1 MAQRYERA
9 SNWFHVAIFVV
20 VCALASFN
28 IWNGAGILNTRAGG
42 DSPFLLIRVH
52 QLAENLRH
60 GIFPARWMPDAAFG
74 LGYPFF
80 NYYASLPY
88 YLAALLNL
96 VGVDILASLKLT
108 QTLGMFAAAFAMFA
122 FARSFFS
129 RAGATL
135 AAVAY
140 TLAPFHLVNVYV
152 RGDSLSE
159 FWAFVWFPLILR
171 EMWVVCSAPSQQ
183 RASCIRLTMWL
194 AALVLT
200 HNVSA
205 LLFVPFIVI
214 WAIVSLLRSRSGFR
228 LDRFIRNAMPLVLSA
243 LLALSLSAWF
253 WLPALGESSLVQ
265 LQEQTTGYFNYTN
278 HFRGVDLVQSNF
290 LFEYRHEDATR
301 AFAMSLP
308 QLILALFGALRLCRE
323 RLVRS
328 RTALNSPTP
337 RTKIAESKID
347 FLLILGLAILSTFMI
362 SPLSS
367 FVWQIAKPI
376 QLAQFPWRFLSI
388 QSIFVSLLI
397 GAVIDNYRSASRSR
411 IVFALSV
418 VALAMSS
425 ILNLPNARLH
435 IAPEDVN
442 TKNIQIYEWY
452 SGNIGTTIRA
462 EYLPKTTLPRPLA
475 GFVLL
480 GETPRALIAQDSPSD
495 EVLSSQLVSRK
506 PNEQMWRIQIDS
518 DSLRIAL
525 PLLYSPTWKA
535 KNTSTGQEI
544 FISPYEGSGWI
555 SMVLPRGE
563 QLITLYAA
571 GTSIQS
577 VGNWTSLVGLIVFA
591 VVSIVSTP
599 RVNVKRVLIVSF
611 VGLAIIWMTR
621 MIGMADTVL
630 DSPSLPSRI
639 DFAQRPFPNRDSIQ
653 FVDAASSNTNVAYEL
668 LEASI
673 TPNELQ
679 AGESFTLSLKWKD
692 DRAPQSITVTQELP
706 SGGEFIQLFRYAR
719 SQTRADPRV
728 SSHVV
733 LSNALR
739 GPFLVVVQASEQ
751 GRVALPRSSDG
762 KLIQSTIAGKPQP
775 AITLLGPI
783 VVNTPKNVSSTS
795 IARFKNGIVL
805 REFDWLMPDPEHVCF
820 RPQWSYAIGLRNRA
834 DALQVSFKLI
844 GEDGRLVAQAD
855 AQPQGGLA
863 PTWSWQEGA
872 LIYDSNCVAV
882 NDPRATLKPSENYV
896 IDVSW
901 YRLANLDVTGKEI
914 LRGRFDANAS
924 LQIPDR

>member
-1 MAQRYERA
+1 
-9 SNWFHVAIFVV
+9 
-20 VCALASFN
+20 
-28 IWNGAGILNTRAGG
+28 
-42 DSPFLLIRVH
+42 
-52 QLAENLRH
+52 
-60 GIFPARWMPDAAFG
+60 
-74 LGYPFF
+74 
-80 NYYASLPY
+80 
-88 YLAALLNL
+88 
-96 VGVDILASLKLT
+96 
-108 QTLGMFAAAFAMFA
+108 
-122 FARSFFS
+122 
-129 RAGATL
+129 
-135 AAVAY
+135 
-140 TLAPFHLVNVYV
+140 
-152 RGDSLSE
+152 
-159 FWAFVWFPLILR
+159 
-171 EMWVVCSAPSQQ
+171 MWC
-183 RASCIRLTMWL
+183 
-194 AALVLT
+194 
-200 HNVSA
+200 
-205 LLFVPFIVI
+205 
-214 WAIVSLLRSRSGFR
+214 
-228 LDRFIRNAMPLVLSA
+228 
-243 LLALSLSAWF
+243 
-253 WLPALGESSLVQ
+253 
-265 LQEQTTGYFNYTN
+265 
-278 HFRGVDLVQSNF
+278 
-290 LFEYRHEDATR
+290 
-301 AFAMSLP
+301 
-308 QLILALFGALRLCRE
+308 
-323 RLVRS
+323 
-328 RTALNSPTP
+328 
-337 RTKIAESKID
+337 
-347 FLLILGLAILSTFMI
+347 
-362 SPLSS
+362 
-367 FVWQIAKPI
+367 
-376 QLAQFPWRFLSI
+376 
-388 QSIFVSLLI
+388 
-397 GAVIDNYRSASRSR
+397 
-411 IVFALSV
+411 
-418 VALAMSS
+418 
-425 ILNLPNARLH
+425 
-435 IAPEDVN
+435 
-442 TKNIQIYEWY
+442 
-452 SGNIGTTIRA
+452 
-462 EYLPKTTLPRPLA
+462 
-475 GFVLL
+475 
-480 GETPRALIAQDSPSD
+480 
-495 EVLSSQLVSRK
+495 
-506 PNEQMWRIQIDS
+506 IQIDS